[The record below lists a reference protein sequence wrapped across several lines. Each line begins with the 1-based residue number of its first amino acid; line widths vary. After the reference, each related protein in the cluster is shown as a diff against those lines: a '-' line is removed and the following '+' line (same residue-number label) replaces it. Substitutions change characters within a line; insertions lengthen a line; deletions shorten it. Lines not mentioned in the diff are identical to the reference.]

1 MLANSSRFNRFLG
14 LLLGQFATLTV
25 AHSQVFELSESDLSW
40 LGERVFANECAAK
53 FDCLTSWNEG
63 EDFPSLGIGHF
74 IWFPEGQESPFEE
87 TFPALLA
94 AFEADNIVLPAW
106 IKSNSEV
113 AESDAPWDSRDQ
125 FYATFNSVKSTEL
138 RNFLANTKPEQ
149 VNFIVRRLSRE
160 LDNIIAAFP
169 SDQQTTVRHKLSVL
183 ANSLPP
189 YGPYA
194 LIDYVHFKGTGLSNS
209 ERYEN
214 QGWGLQQVLQEME
227 NSPTTLY
234 SFVQAAKR
242 TLSTRVANAPKER
255 NEQRWL
261 AGWHKR
267 VETYLPPQ

>member
-1 MLANSSRFNRFLG
+1 MPAISSRFNRYLG
-14 LLLGQFATLTV
+14 LLLGQFVTLTM
-25 AHSQVFELSESDLSW
+25 AHSQVFELNESDLVW
-40 LGERVFANECAAK
+40 LGERVFSNECAAK

-94 AFEADNIVLPAW
+94 AFEAENITLPPW
-106 IKSNSEV
+106 LNSNGKISEIN
-113 AESDAPWDSRDQ
+113 APWDSRDQ
-125 FYATFNSVKSTEL
+125 FYASFESTELIEL
-138 RNFLANTKPEQ
+138 RNFLAHTKPAQ
-149 VNFIVRRLSRE
+149 VSFIVRRLRRE
-160 LDNIIAAFP
+160 LDNIVAAIP
-169 SDQQTTVRHKLSVL
+169 ADQQTKVRQTLSEL
-183 ANSLPP
+183 ANSHPP

-194 LIDYVHFKGTGLSNS
+194 LIDYVHFKGTGLATS
-209 ERYEN
+209 EKYKN
-214 QGWGLQQVLQEME
+214 QGWGLLQVLQEMGS
-227 NSPTTLY
+227 SPITLY

-242 TLSTRVANAPKER
+242 TLSTRVTNAPLER